1 MFRFMNQA
9 LVTIFGFSRYLT
21 TKCIFLNDESYMTR
35 LTLND
40 LNPIVPNYY
49 PFMIDLSRCRG
60 NCNAVDDLSTK
71 ICVFSIKQNT

>member
-1 MFRFMNQA
+1 
-9 LVTIFGFSRYLT
+9 
-21 TKCIFLNDESYMTR
+21 MTR

-49 PFMIDLSRCRG
+49 PFMIDLGKCGG

-71 ICVFSIKQNT
+71 ICVFLIKQNA